1 MTSDL
6 NFSLSITYVT
16 MLFLA
21 INGCISIKFPI
32 PHLLPTLKAC
42 QGEPLTSGAQAL
54 PARKNGHKVSISVVI
69 ITKKKKCIM
78 PGEFR

>member
-21 INGCISIKFPI
+21 INGCILIKFPI

-42 QGEPLTSGAQAL
+42 QGEPVTSGAQAL
-54 PARKNGHKVSISVVI
+54 PARK
-69 ITKKKKCIM
+69 KCIV
-78 PGEFR
+78 PNVH